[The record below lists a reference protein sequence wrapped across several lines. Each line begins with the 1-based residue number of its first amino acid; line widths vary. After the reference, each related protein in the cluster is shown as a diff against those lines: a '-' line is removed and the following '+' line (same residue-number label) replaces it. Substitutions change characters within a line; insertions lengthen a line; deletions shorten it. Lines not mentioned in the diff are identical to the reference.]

1 MLTAAD
7 RTSAGLRGLAAGSV
21 SGAVAV
27 HGWSV
32 ETASPNLISV
42 PLLALSSAGV
52 GALVTGWGPVRRS
65 RLGLIVALILG
76 QTLGHVVIGL
86 ESGHARTHELWPST
100 TSMLV
105 HLCAAIAL
113 ALVICGMEA
122 AYRFASAALSRA
134 LPLRYHPPAIPE
146 ALRPFTIHRDRVILR
161 IFGVAAL
168 YGRAPPR
175 LAHV

>member
-1 MLTAAD
+1 MPTVTD
-7 RTSAGLRGLAAGSV
+7 RISAGPRGLAAGSV
-21 SGAVAV
+21 SGAVAA

-42 PLLALSSAGV
+42 SLLVLCSAAI
-52 GALVTGWGPVRRS
+52 GALVAGWAPLRHGRI
-65 RLGLIVALILG
+65 GLIVALVLG
-76 QTLGHVVIGL
+76 QSLGHLTIGL
-86 ESGHARTHELWPST
+86 ESGHARTHELRPSA

-134 LPLRYHPPAIPE
+134 LPLRYHPPATPE
-146 ALRPFTIHRDRVILR
+146 VVRPFTIHRDRVILR